1 MQETVHK
8 CCAPPCGWNQ
18 QPSGEDRE
26 NPRHQ
31 KHPDPLEEPD
41 RASFNAI
48 PTGKV

>member
-1 MQETVHK
+1 VDGTSNPAEK
-8 CCAPPCGWNQ
+8 IGKI
-18 QPSGEDRE
+18 PS
-26 NPRHQ
+26 HQ